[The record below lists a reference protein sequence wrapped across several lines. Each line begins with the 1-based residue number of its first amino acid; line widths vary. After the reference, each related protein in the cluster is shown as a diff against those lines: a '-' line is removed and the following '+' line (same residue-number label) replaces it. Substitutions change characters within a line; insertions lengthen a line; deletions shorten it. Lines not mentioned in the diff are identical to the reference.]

1 MAEKTWQQYW
11 LDNYN
16 YKSPET
22 QDLETYART
31 LVFGQKKGKPQT
43 ITYLPWAA
51 AERPFK
57 LQGGSIE
64 VIKTSDNSI
73 VEVDEAVV
81 GRDVD
86 PQTGVV
92 TERVVRSYFINVKAT
107 WLGQSYTERYP
118 LMSASNEPLYSWSQ
132 NDLNKAVQRAKT
144 KAIAIVSGIGYKFFE
159 HTDLQF
165 EEDGGELTPGKIA
178 ALEKKLAAPQSTPQ
192 PKETTKTPAPAP
204 VETTKETVDTPSP
217 TVETAKE
224 TVDTPSPTVE
234 TAKETVDAPSPTV
247 ETAKET
253 EFFKLPSDSEK
264 VSESTQPAA
273 AKESALN
280 RVEME
285 NEIKEVFLGAK
296 QQDERNKLYNFLI
309 QHKTTKISELN
320 DRQLEELHKIMT
332 E

>member
-107 WLGQSYTERYP
+107 WLGQSYIERYP

-132 NDLNKAVQRAKT
+132 TDLNKAVQRAKT
-144 KAIAIVSGIGYKFFE
+144 KAIAIVSGIGYKYFE

-178 ALEKKLAAPQSTPQ
+178 SLEKKLAAPQSTPQ

-204 VETTKETVDTPSP
+204 VETAKETADTPSP

-224 TVDTPSPTVE
+224 TVDTSSPTVE
-234 TAKETVDAPSPTV
+234 TV
-247 ETAKET
+247 KET

-264 VSESTQPAA
+264 VPETAQPAA
-273 AKESALN
+273 AKELTLN

-285 NEIKEVFLGAK
+285 NEIKEIFLGAK

-320 DRQLEELHKIMT
+320 DRQLEELYKIMT

>member
-1 MAEKTWQQYW
+1 MEQ
-11 LDNYN
+11 
-16 YKSPET
+16 
-22 QDLETYART
+22 
-31 LVFGQKKGKPQT
+31 
-43 ITYLPWAA
+43 
-51 AERPFK
+51 
-57 LQGGSIE
+57 
-64 VIKTSDNSI
+64 
-73 VEVDEAVV
+73 AVV

-178 ALEKKLAAPQSTPQ
+178 SLENKLAAPKSTPQ
-192 PKETTKTPAPAP
+192 PKETTKTPPPAPA
-204 VETTKETVDTPSP
+204 K
-217 TVETAKE
+217 TAKE
-224 TVDTPSPTVE
+224 TVDTSSP
-234 TAKETVDAPSPTV
+234 AV

-264 VSESTQPAA
+264 TPTTEPEKVPEPTQPAA
-273 AKESALN
+273 AKELTLN

-320 DRQLEELHKIMT
+320 DKQLEELHKIMT

>member
-64 VIKTSDNSI
+64 LVKTSDNSI

-178 ALEKKLAAPQSTPQ
+178 SLEKKLAAPKSTPQ
-192 PKETTKTPAPAP
+192 PKETTKTPPPAPA
-204 VETTKETVDTPSP
+204 K
-217 TVETAKE
+217 TAKE
-224 TVDTPSPTVE
+224 TVDTSSP
-234 TAKETVDAPSPTV
+234 AV

-264 VSESTQPAA
+264 VPEPTQPAA

>member
-64 VIKTSDNSI
+64 LVKTSDNSI

-178 ALEKKLAAPQSTPQ
+178 TLEKKLAAPKSTPQ
-192 PKETTKTPAPAP
+192 PKETTKTPPPAPA
-204 VETTKETVDTPSP
+204 K
-217 TVETAKE
+217 TAKE

-234 TAKETVDAPSPTV
+234 TAKETVDTSSPAV

-264 VSESTQPAA
+264 VPESTQPAA

-320 DRQLEELHKIMT
+320 DKQLEELHKIMT

>member
-64 VIKTSDNSI
+64 IVKTSDNSI

-132 NDLNKAVQRAKT
+132 TDLNKAVQRAKT
-144 KAIAIVSGIGYKFFE
+144 KAIAIVSGIGYKYFE
-159 HTDLQF
+159 QTDLQF

-204 VETTKETVDTPSP
+204 VEI
-217 TVETAKE
+217 AKE
-224 TVDTPSPTVE
+224 TADT
-234 TAKETVDAPSPTV
+234 PSPTV

-264 VSESTQPAA
+264 VSEPTQPAA
-273 AKESALN
+273 AKKLTLN
-280 RVEME
+280 REK
-285 NEIKEVFLGAK
+285 IFLGAK

-320 DRQLEELHKIMT
+320 DRQLEELYKIMT

>member
-64 VIKTSDNSI
+64 LVKTSDNSI

-178 ALEKKLAAPQSTPQ
+178 TLEKKLAAPKSTPQ
-192 PKETTKTPAPAP
+192 PKETTKTPPPAPA
-204 VETTKETVDTPSP
+204 K
-217 TVETAKE
+217 TAKE
-224 TVDTPSPTVE
+224 TVDTPSPAVE
-234 TAKETVDAPSPTV
+234 TAKETVDTSSPTV

-264 VSESTQPAA
+264 VTESTQSAA

-285 NEIKEVFLGAK
+285 NEIKEIFLGAK

-320 DRQLEELHKIMT
+320 DRQLEELYKIMT